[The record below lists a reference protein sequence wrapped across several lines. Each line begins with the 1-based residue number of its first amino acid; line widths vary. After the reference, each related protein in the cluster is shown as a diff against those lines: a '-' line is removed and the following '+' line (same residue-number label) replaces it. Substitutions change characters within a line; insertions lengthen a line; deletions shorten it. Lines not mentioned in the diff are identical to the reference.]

1 MNIEVVKSV
10 VRSLIQLVGMLLII
24 GVGVK
29 IPLIVN
35 VNEALQWVS
44 GNIDIVWQSIQ
55 VIIGAAITLAGFFKD
70 KTRFEERE
78 IGARVKRLALA
89 KRISVSEFI
98 TKSA

>member
-10 VRSLIQLVGMLLII
+10 VRSLIQLVGMLIII

-44 GNIDIVWQSIQ
+44 GNIDMVWQSIQ
-55 VIIGAAITLAGFFKD
+55 VIIGALVTLAGFFKD
-70 KTRFEERE
+70 KTRFEERA
-78 IGARVKRLALA
+78 IGAKVVSMAKS

-98 TKSA
+98 SKSA